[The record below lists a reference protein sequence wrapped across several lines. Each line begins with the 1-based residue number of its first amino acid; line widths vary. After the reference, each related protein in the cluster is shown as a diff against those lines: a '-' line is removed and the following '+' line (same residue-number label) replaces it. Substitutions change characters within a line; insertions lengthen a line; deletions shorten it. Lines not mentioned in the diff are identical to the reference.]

1 MEQRKITFNLQNIIS
16 YLLGFFILGF
26 AVITLLRSNLGAGAW
41 DTTTYSLHALMSQVL
56 PFFTLG
62 MASMMISLTIMT
74 IVLITRRQW
83 VLIFMLLPI
92 ALVAISI
99 DFWDLVVYRDFVALG
114 YIRVVLFV
122 IGTITLP
129 LGLSLIVLSQFP
141 AFVFDELMLLIMDV
155 LNTKKLG
162 QVRLGIEVLGVLL
175 ALLFGFMSDMI
186 FGTDIGF
193 GKVNLGTVFL
203 AFALGPI
210 MSFYI
215 RTLKPYYHNN

>member
-1 MEQRKITFNLQNIIS
+1 MEKRKIVFNAQNILS
-16 YLLGFFILGF
+16 YILGFFILGF
-26 AVITLLRSNLGAGAW
+26 AVVSLLRSNLGAGAW
-41 DTTTYSLHALMSQVL
+41 DTTTFSLHAFMTQLI

-74 IVLITRRQW
+74 IVIISRKQW
-83 VLIFMLLPI
+83 YLLFMLLPI
-92 ALVAISI
+92 LLVAISI
-99 DFWDLVVYRDFVALG
+99 DFWDLVVYRDFKAIG
-114 YIRVVLFV
+114 IERVVLFV
-122 IGTITLP
+122 VGTITLP

-155 LNTKKLG
+155 LKTKKLG
-162 QVRLGIEVLGVLL
+162 LVRLGIEILGVLL
-175 ALLFGFMSDMI
+175 ALVFGFLSDAI

-215 RTLKPYYHNN
+215 RSLKPYYQNN